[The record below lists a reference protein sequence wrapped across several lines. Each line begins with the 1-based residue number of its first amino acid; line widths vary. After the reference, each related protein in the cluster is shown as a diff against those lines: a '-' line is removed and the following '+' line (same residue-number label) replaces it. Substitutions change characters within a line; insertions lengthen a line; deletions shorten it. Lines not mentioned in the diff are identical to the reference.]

1 MSQMEIDAAAIR
13 ELAALLDETGLTEIE
28 VADGDKRLRISRGA
42 PPAIVGAPA
51 LVSAADASALSASPC
66 SPTDPAALGGAPITS
81 PMVGTVYL
89 APEPGASPFVRP
101 GDHVVE
107 GQTILIV
114 EAMKVMNPIRAPRN
128 GSVKAVVVSDAQ
140 PVEYGEV
147 LMVLD

>member
-1 MSQMEIDAAAIR
+1 MSQMEIDSAVIR

-28 VADGDKRLRISRGA
+28 VADGDKRLRVSRGA
-42 PPAIVGAPA
+42 VATAVAAPMVAPA
-51 LVSAADASALSASPC
+51 ADSTALGAAPC
-66 SPTDPAALGGAPITS
+66 SPADPAQLGGTPVTS
-81 PMVGTVYL
+81 PMVGTAYL
-89 APEPGASPFVRP
+89 APEPGAPPFVRP

-114 EAMKVMNPIRAPRN
+114 EAMKVMNPIRAPRS
-128 GSVKAVVVSDAQ
+128 GAVKAVVVTDSQ